1 MPAAYVLLVLSI
13 GAAWLPP
20 LRLRTLSVTLWPAVY
35 AAAVLVAWHEGF
47 VEWQALIALVALI
60 GLALAVR
67 RTQGAS
73 RWLAFALLLALSA
86 ALALHLVPGF
96 RNPVVMAMRFSP
108 DAIPFIQYLNFDKG
122 SVGLVL
128 VALLA
133 PVSRRDGHP
142 TDWMRETGVA
152 FAGTTGVVL
161 GVAAII
167 GLVRLD
173 PKLPAVTPSF
183 LVVNLFLTCV
193 AEQALFRLL
202 VQDPLQGAHPD
213 RRRQALAVGAT
224 GLLFG
229 IAHAAGGPSM
239 IVVATLA
246 GIGYAAVYAKTGS
259 IESAILVHFG
269 LNATHFLLFSYPALR
284 VA

>member
-20 LRLRTLSVTLWPAVY
+20 LRIRSLSIMLWPAVY
-35 AAAVLVAWHEGF
+35 AASVLAAWHEGF
-47 VEWQALIALVALI
+47 LDWRAVIALAALV

-67 RTQGAS
+67 RMQGAP
-73 RWLAFALLLALSA
+73 RWIAFALLLVLSA

-96 RNPVVMAMRFSP
+96 RNPVVMAMRFSQ
-108 DAIPFIQYLNFDKG
+108 DASPFIQYLNFDKG

-133 PVSRRDGHP
+133 PASRAPR
-142 TDWMRETGVA
+142 TDWARETLAA
-152 FAGTTGVVL
+152 FVGTTVVVLSVAAVIGVV
-161 GVAAII
+161 
-167 GLVRLD
+167 RFD
-173 PKLPAVTPSF
+173 PKLPAVTPTF
-183 LVVNLFLTCV
+183 LVINLFLTCV
-193 AEQALFRLL
+193 AEEAMFRLL
-202 VQDPLQGAHPD
+202 VQDPLQGPRPD
-213 RRRQALAVGAT
+213 HRRRMMAVAVT

-229 IAHAAGGPSM
+229 LAHAAGGPSM
-239 IVVATLA
+239 FVVATLA
-246 GIGYAAVYAKTGS
+246 GVGYAAVYAKTGR

-284 VA
+284 AA